1 MSRMLCEVRSSAI
14 DSEDLIAAVFDAM
27 RVAFLRD
34 VSPASAMRTRSAD
47 AVSCSICDEEA
58 DPERSRIEANGPSSV
73 PSSVP
78 NRVTSVDASRQ
89 SVATS
94 LLTLTSRFEMEGGMA
109 AW

>member
-1 MSRMLCEVRSSAI
+1 MLCEVRSSAI
-14 DSEDLIAAVFDAM
+14 DSADDIAAVFDAM

-34 VSPASAMRTRSAD
+34 VSPDS
-47 AVSCSICDEEA
+47 
-58 DPERSRIEANGPSSV
+58 ERSRIEANGPSSV
-73 PSSVP
+73 PSSVS

-94 LLTLTSRFEMEGGMA
+94 LLTLTSRFEMVGGMA